1 MVDFDFLRNFCNS
14 FVEPCP
20 SAATRAAMPREQ
32 QCHLLTITATRNH
45 VLGGASSIRC
55 QIIHIVEIFESAHRP
70 AMALLQKS
78 SCTSFAKIR
87 LTWKCIQDQKMSGK
101 SGRLCVRPAS
111 FLLIERCLGKNPP
124 DMEVHTKFNK
134 SWVSLVG
141 SASVQTIFQKG
152 LLRKV
157 RLTLKCIHN

>member
-1 MVDFDFLRNFCNS
+1 MSVSSYESSSN
-14 FVEPCP
+14 
-20 SAATRAAMPREQ
+20 ATRAAMPPAHNYGDQ
-32 QCHLLTITATRNH
+32 KPCD
-45 VLGGASSIRC
+45 GGASSIRC

-111 FLLIERCLGKNPP
+111 FLLIERRPGKNSP

-141 SASVQTIFQKG
+141 LASVQTIFQKG

-157 RLTLKCIHN
+157 RLTLKCLHN